1 MIKDKIYFIIR
12 FLLLYFLFKKSIEKD
27 CDPNTFCHSC
37 TFCGATTNNYSSCFY
52 YNMLCKQSDGSYIYI
67 ITKYSPFMK
76 NTLTN
81 LFQSDPDITSFC
93 GQEEYKFENLTNE
106 IIIFNSKDIKFPKDK
121 YVHCHY
127 SLMTKNVVEYEP
139 ILYFRLSNNK
149 NSTELRRLK
158 FELTNFYIYS
168 DEDEDIVTVNYSN
181 FSPNNYKKKI
191 QKEKM
196 VEIFLDFMGLN
207 YEQPEAILEIK
218 INFAKI
224 KDPPSS
230 LSAFPSSS
238 SSSFDKA
245 TVFGSIGGSLVL
257 ICIICFAIFYCT
269 KSKQN
274 SEVVGVIYAT
284 NV

>member
-1 MIKDKIYFIIR
+1 
-12 FLLLYFLFKKSIEKD
+12 
-27 CDPNTFCHSC
+27 
-37 TFCGATTNNYSSCFY
+37 
-52 YNMLCKQSDGSYIYI
+52 
-67 ITKYSPFMK
+67 
-76 NTLTN
+76 
-81 LFQSDPDITSFC
+81 
-93 GQEEYKFENLTNE
+93 
-106 IIIFNSKDIKFPKDK
+106 
-121 YVHCHY
+121 
-127 SLMTKNVVEYEP
+127 MTKNVVEYEP

-224 KDPPSS
+224 KDPSS
-230 LSAFPSSS
+230 SSSAFPSSS

-284 NV
+284 NI